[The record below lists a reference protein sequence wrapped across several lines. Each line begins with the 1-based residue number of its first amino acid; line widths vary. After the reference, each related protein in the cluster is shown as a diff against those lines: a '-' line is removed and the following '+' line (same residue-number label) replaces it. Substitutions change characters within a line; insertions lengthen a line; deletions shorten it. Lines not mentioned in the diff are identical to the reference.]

1 VARRSSRPAV
11 SPPRAVVRQ
20 RDQFYYDDWQKEFFG
35 DQVRRYGRDAKGWSK
50 MVSRTPIKK
59 MFRRAE
65 YVPVASAAHSG

>member
-1 VARRSSRPAV
+1 MR
-11 SPPRAVVRQ
+11 
-20 RDQFYYDDWQKEFFG
+20 FYYDDWQKEFFG

-65 YVPVASAAHSG
+65 YVPVASAVRCG